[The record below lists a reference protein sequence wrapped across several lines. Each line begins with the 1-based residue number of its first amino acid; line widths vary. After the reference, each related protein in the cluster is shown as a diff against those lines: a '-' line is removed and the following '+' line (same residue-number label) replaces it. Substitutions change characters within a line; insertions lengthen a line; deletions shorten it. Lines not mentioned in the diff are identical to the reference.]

1 MSPGPAS
8 GKTEHIF
15 QMGAPQYVLL
25 IYIYIFVCMHICI
38 YMASHTDQYRQKTH
52 HHAL

>member
-1 MSPGPAS
+1 MFLSTAS

-25 IYIYIFVCMHICI
+25 TYVDMYACICV
-38 YMASHTDQYRQKTH
+38 HTWPAT
-52 HHAL
+52 